1 MCGIIA
7 YIGDKKASPILVDG
21 LKKLEYR
28 GYDSWGLATV
38 DSGKI
43 NFVKSV
49 GRIGQNLEMT
59 NLVGTIGMGHT
70 RWATHGGVT
79 DQNAHPHLDCEG
91 KIAVIHNGIIE
102 NFAKLKEQLINEGH
116 KFRSETDTEV
126 LSHLIEKYYEGN
138 LKEAV
143 RRALLCVDG
152 TYGIVVISSKEP
164 DRIVAARHGSPLVV
178 GVGEGEN
185 YFASDATALM
195 PYTKKVVFIEENEI
209 VEITKDG
216 FYTITIDDK
225 KVDSK
230 IHEIDWEADLAEK
243 KGFNHFML
251 KEIFEQP
258 KIMENAFA
266 GRIIPSE
273 GIAHLGGLN
282 LTTEELL
289 KVKRIIFIACGTAL
303 HAGLV
308 GKYMIEECA
317 SIPCEAECAS
327 ELRYK
332 RILLDKDT
340 LVFVISQSG
349 ETADTIAAMRE
360 IQRKGIKVLGISN
373 VVGSTIARETDGGV
387 FVHAGPEIGVA
398 STKAFL
404 AQITVLAI
412 LALEFGRVRNLSFME
427 GKEIASE
434 IKKIPEKIKKILEQ
448 NDKIKNLAEKY
459 RDYKNFLYLGRR
471 FNYPL
476 ALEGAL
482 KMKEISYVH
491 AEGYSAGEMKHGAI
505 AMIDEKFPC
514 VFVAPKD
521 SVYDKTISNMQEIKA
536 RSGKII
542 AVTTEDNYEIEKY
555 VDDVIYIPETL
566 EMLEPL
572 LTVIPIQLLA
582 YHMAEIKGLDVDKP
596 RNLAKSVTVE

>member
-7 YIGDKKASPILVDG
+7 YIGNKKASPILVDG

-28 GYDSWGLATV
+28 GYDSWGLATIS
-38 DSGKI
+38 DGKI

-59 NLVGTIGMGHT
+59 NLAGTIGMGHT

-102 NFAKLKEQLINEGH
+102 NFAKLKEQLIKEGH

-143 RRALLCVDG
+143 RKALLCIDG
-152 TYGIVVISSKEP
+152 TYGIVVISSLEP

-185 YFASDATALM
+185 YFASDATALI
-195 PYTKKVVFIEENEI
+195 PYTKKVVYIEENEI
-209 VEITKDG
+209 VEITKEG

-225 KVDSK
+225 KVNSEV
-230 IHEIDWEADLAEK
+230 HEIDWQQDLAEK
-243 KGFNHFML
+243 KDFKHFMM

-258 KIMENAFA
+258 KVVENASA
-266 GRIIPSE
+266 GRVVSSE
-273 GIAHLGGLN
+273 GLAHLGGLN
-282 LTTEELL
+282 MSIEEMLR
-289 KVKRIIFIACGTAL
+289 VKRIVFIACGTAL
-303 HAGLV
+303 HAGMV

-317 SIPCEAECAS
+317 SIPCEVECAS

-404 AQITVLAI
+404 AQTTVLSI
-412 LALEFGRVRNLSFME
+412 LALEFGRLKNLSFME
-427 GKEIASE
+427 GKNIAEE

-471 FNYPL
+471 FNYPM

-482 KMKEISYVH
+482 KLKEISYIH

-505 AMIDEKFPC
+505 ALIDENFPC
-514 VFVAPKD
+514 FFIVPKD
-521 SVYDKTISNMQEIKA
+521 SVYDKTISNMQEIRA
-536 RSGKII
+536 RKGKII
-542 AVTTEDNYEIEKY
+542 AITTERNTDIEKY
-555 VDDVIYIPETL
+555 ADDVIYIPETIEL
-566 EMLEPL
+566 LEPL
-572 LTVIPIQLLA
+572 LTVVPMQLLA
-582 YHMAEIKGLDVDKP
+582 YHIAEIKGLDVDKP